1 MSAELA
7 TANIVM
13 TPNSPSGKPGAPA
26 STTCSSGVSP
36 WLSASAGTSAIA
48 EMDTST

>member
-1 MSAELA
+1 LA

-13 TPNSPSGKPGAPA
+13 TAKSPSGKPGAPA

-36 WLSASAGTSAIA
+36 SLSRSDGTSAMA
-48 EMDTST
+48 EIETST